1 MAATIGH
8 LSGSTDGL
16 PILVAATGTAGTTI
30 HTAINATDQ
39 IDMVHLY
46 AANNHTAA
54 VAITIEWGVATA
66 TSNIVVTVPF
76 DQGLLRLTPRGG
88 LPIQNSKVVKI
99 FAATANVIAI
109 EGHVVRSS
117 ADQAFN

>member
-16 PILVAATGTAGTTI
+16 PVLVAATGTAGTII
-30 HTAINATDQ
+30 HTGVAATDK

-46 AANNHTAA
+46 AANNHTAPVA
-54 VAITIEWGVATA
+54 VTIEWGTATA
-66 TSNIVVTVPF
+66 TSNIVVDVPY
-76 DQGLLRLTPRGG
+76 DSGLLRLTPQGG
-88 LPIQNSKVVKI
+88 LPLQNSKVVKI
-99 FAATANVIAI
+99 FAGTTNVVAVT
-109 EGHVVRSS
+109 GHVVRSA

>member
-8 LSGSTDGL
+8 LSASTDGL
-16 PILVAATGTAGTTI
+16 PVLVTATATAGTTI
-30 HTAINATDQ
+30 HTGVAATDQ

-46 AANNHTAA
+46 AVNNHTAA
-54 VAITIEWGVATA
+54 VAITIEWGVDTA

-109 EGHVVRSS
+109 EGHVVRSA

>member
-16 PILVAATGTAGTTI
+16 PVLVAATGTAGTTI

-46 AANNHTAA
+46 AANNHTASI
-54 VAITIEWGVATA
+54 AITIEWGVDTA
-66 TSNIVVTVPF
+66 TSNIVVTVPA
-76 DQGLLRLTPRGG
+76 DSGLLRLTPKSG
-88 LPIQNSKVVKI
+88 LPLQNSKVVKI
-99 FAATANVIAI
+99 FAATTNVIAI
-109 EGHVVRSS
+109 TGHVVRST
-117 ADQAFN
+117 AAQAFN